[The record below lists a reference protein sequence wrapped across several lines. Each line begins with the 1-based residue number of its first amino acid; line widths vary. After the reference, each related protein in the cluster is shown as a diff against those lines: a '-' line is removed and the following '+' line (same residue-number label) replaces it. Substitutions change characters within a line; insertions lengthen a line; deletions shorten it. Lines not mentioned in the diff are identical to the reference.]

1 MDQKEKE
8 EETVQEQKVQDGKAQ
23 EKNGTEEPKDWNSR
37 REHRDQ
43 KEAGEKE
50 AREDQ
55 EDMSITIKKFVRF
68 ETGEGMEKKEENFA
82 EEVAKQMGK

>member
-8 EETVQEQKVQDGKAQ
+8 EETVQEQKAQ
-23 EKNGTEEPKDWNSR
+23 EKTGTEEPKDWNSR

-50 AREDQ
+50 AREDP
-55 EDMSITIKKFVRF
+55 EDMSSSR
-68 ETGEGMEKKEENFA
+68 
-82 EEVAKQMGK
+82 

>member
-8 EETVQEQKVQDGKAQ
+8 EETVQEQKVQDEKAQ

-50 AREDQ
+50 VREDQ
-55 EDMSITIKKFVRF
+55 EDMVEYCAFSTSFHIPS
-68 ETGEGMEKKEENFA
+68 E
-82 EEVAKQMGK
+82 AKY

>member
-8 EETVQEQKVQDGKAQ
+8 EETVQEQKEKDGKAQ
-23 EKNGTEEPKDWNSR
+23 EKNGTEAPKDWISR

-55 EDMSITIKKFVRF
+55 EDMSSSR
-68 ETGEGMEKKEENFA
+68 
-82 EEVAKQMGK
+82 

>member
-50 AREDQ
+50 ARKTRK
-55 EDMSITIKKFVRF
+55 I
-68 ETGEGMEKKEENFA
+68 
-82 EEVAKQMGK
+82 

>member
-8 EETVQEQKVQDGKAQ
+8 EAGVFDDLVQDGKAQ

-55 EDMSITIKKFVRF
+55 EDMSSSR
-68 ETGEGMEKKEENFA
+68 
-82 EEVAKQMGK
+82 

>member
-50 AREDQ
+50 ARED
-55 EDMSITIKKFVRF
+55 
-68 ETGEGMEKKEENFA
+68 
-82 EEVAKQMGK
+82 